1 MIQES
6 NDGENK
12 EEIKTICKEEKKDQR
27 KKDNERDTIGGEQEI
42 LASFA
47 SPVIHPAGNIYIH
60 IYQEL
65 LRDELHDQLLW
76 PLVCISE
83 TKDEGNFILSVH
95 LYHIFYIMQI
105 WAKRIHSQILPLAD
119 LDLAGQGARKFCVG
133 VHGGSLGLLR

>member
-27 KKDNERDTIGGEQEI
+27 KKDNERDTIGEQEI
-42 LASFA
+42 FASFA

-83 TKDEGNFILSVH
+83 TKDGGKLHPLCSSLPYILH
-95 LYHIFYIMQI
+95 YANM
-105 WAKRIHSQILPLAD
+105 
-119 LDLAGQGARKFCVG
+119 G
-133 VHGGSLGLLR
+133 